1 MTEEMVRC
9 SACGTPHGSIEDA
22 TVCCEK
28 DKLGVVEPMCDDCKL
43 KYGLNPYFYFCRKYH
58 DTPGGVKGYNH
69 APYCEYYEGP
79 GMTDDKP
86 GVVGLEVTPRTS
98 GDGMIYE
105 FNLRLWN
112 YSTLSGTLYVF
123 SRGPTND

>member
-1 MTEEMVRC
+1 
-9 SACGTPHGSIEDA
+9 
-22 TVCCEK
+22 
-28 DKLGVVEPMCDDCKL
+28 
-43 KYGLNPYFYFCRKYH
+43 
-58 DTPGGVKGYNH
+58 
-69 APYCEYYEGP
+69 
-79 GMTDDKP
+79 MTDDKP